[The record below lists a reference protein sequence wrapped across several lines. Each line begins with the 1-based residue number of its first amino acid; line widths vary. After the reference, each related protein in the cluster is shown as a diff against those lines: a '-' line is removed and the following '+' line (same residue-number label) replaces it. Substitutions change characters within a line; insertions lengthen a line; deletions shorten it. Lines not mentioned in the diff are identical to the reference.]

1 VSETAPGS
9 WAVLESADQRR
20 FHRKVTLLASAGT
33 FLDGYDLAVIGV
45 ALPVLTKQW
54 HLSAGYA
61 APLAASAVVGML
73 IGALVVGRLTDAL
86 GRKAMYLAD
95 LAGFVLFALLTS
107 VAADVWQ
114 LMVFR
119 FLLGL
124 ALGADY
130 PISATLL
137 AEYAP
142 AASRGAMMCRM
153 GAAWFAGSA
162 TAYVIGAALSPLG
175 GWGWRLMLLLG
186 AVFAVAVI
194 WLRRSV
200 PESPRWLRAAGRDDD
215 VATVLAYLSGDQAG
229 SSRVAAPGVSGRRAP
244 KVNPWR
250 VLLTPPVLRRT
261 VFCCA
266 FWAVYTTAYY
276 GITIYTPTILNQ
288 LTKSSWQASIGSA
301 VVGVIGLVGAGI
313 GIQLVDRIGRR
324 PLIITA
330 FAGLTLSLAVLAL
343 TESSG
348 LVVVA
353 LLLALGVM
361 CANGG
366 PGILDFLYP
375 TELLPTEARA
385 TGTGLATAV
394 SRVGGI
400 LGIVVFPGLVAAWG
414 ISNALW
420 LFVACGAAGTV
431 ICLAMA
437 PETKGRSLEELSL
450 AARSTVR

>member
-1 VSETAPGS
+1 V
-9 WAVLESADQRR
+9 
-20 FHRKVTLLASAGT
+20 
-33 FLDGYDLAVIGV
+33 
-45 ALPVLTKQW
+45 
-54 HLSAGYA
+54 
-61 APLAASAVVGML
+61 
-73 IGALVVGRLTDAL
+73 
-86 GRKAMYLAD
+86 
-95 LAGFVLFALLTS
+95 
-107 VAADVWQ
+107 
-114 LMVFR
+114 
-119 FLLGL
+119 
-124 ALGADY
+124 
-130 PISATLL
+130 
-137 AEYAP
+137 
-142 AASRGAMMCRM
+142 
-153 GAAWFAGSA
+153 
-162 TAYVIGAALSPLG
+162 
-175 GWGWRLMLLLG
+175 
-186 AVFAVAVI
+186 
-194 WLRRSV
+194 
-200 PESPRWLRAAGRDDD
+200 
-215 VATVLAYLSGDQAG
+215 
-229 SSRVAAPGVSGRRAP
+229 
-244 KVNPWR
+244 
-250 VLLTPPVLRRT
+250 LTPPVLRRT

-375 TELLPTEARA
+375 TELLPTEASA